1 MDNYDRI
8 AELLITMGD
17 FACDAQ
23 KDVVRDYKADGTV
36 LTKTDLF
43 ISEQVSALISQLF
56 PEANIVTEEAIHPY
70 HEHAPITFILDPI
83 DGTDVY
89 SQGLP
94 GWCIG
99 LGILDSS
106 NRCIG
111 GMVNAPRW
119 GLNRDEGLFL
129 RLDPSKTLLLNGVP
143 FQVEKNKDT
152 VEQIAMASHAPRY
165 FNLNRFKGKIR
176 CYGSNLLH
184 MLSTLIH
191 SNIQGSISVPCF
203 AWDIAAAHAIL
214 ESQGLVTQ
222 YADGSPFVYNTNLL
236 QKRKT
241 FEGLMICG
249 SIGAVEEI
257 RRMLNNRI

>member
-8 AELLITMGD
+8 AELLIAMGH

-23 KDVVRDYKADGTV
+23 KDIVRDYKSDGTV

-43 ISEQVSALISQLF
+43 ISEQVTRKIAELF
-56 PEANIVTEEAIHPY
+56 PEANIVTEEALHPY
-70 HEHAPITFILDPI
+70 HSGAPLTFILDPI

-99 LGILDSS
+99 LGILDSAF
-106 NRCIG
+106 RCIG

-119 GLNRDEGLFL
+119 GLSRDEGLFL
-129 RLDPSKTLLLNGVP
+129 RLDPGAQLLLNNSP
-143 FQVEKNKDT
+143 FHVGDNKDK

-165 FNLNRFKGKIR
+165 FNLQKFKGKIR
-176 CYGSNLLH
+176 FYGSNLLH
-184 MLSTLIH
+184 MLSALVH

-203 AWDIAAAHAIL
+203 AWDIAAAQAIV
-214 ESQGLVTQ
+214 ESQGLEVR
-222 YADGSPFVYNTNLL
+222 YADGSPFVYDSKLL
-236 QKRKT
+236 QERRP
-241 FEGLMICG
+241 FDGLMICG
-249 SIGAVEEI
+249 SVKAIEEI
-257 RRMLNNRI
+257 RGMLNKS